1 MDNQELYKEIDLIQN
16 CINRM
21 AKNSFMV
28 KGWALTIFA
37 GVITISKMEV
47 LNNLW
52 LLICTVLVPYL
63 AFWML
68 DAFFLHTERK
78 YRKMYAW
85 VIQERK
91 RGNTEYQYDLN
102 PERFKRTVGCMSC
115 SFFSKTLLLFYG
127 VPTVVIILLII
138 RLICL
143 SCCLSLA

>member
-1 MDNQELYKEIDLIQN
+1 MDNQELYKEIDLIQG

-37 GVITISKMEV
+37 GVIAISKTEV
-47 LNNLW
+47 INNLL

-63 AFWML
+63 AFWLL

-85 VIQERK
+85 VLQERK
-91 RGNTEYQYDLN
+91 RDNTDYQYDLN
-102 PERFKRTVGCMSC
+102 PARFNDEVGCMAH

-127 VPTVVIILLII
+127 IPTVVIIVLII
-138 RLICL
+138 RLFCQCFYPL
-143 SCCLSLA
+143 